1 MKVLVTGG
9 RNYFDRHSLFCALDA
24 THQAY
29 GITKVIEGGAFG
41 ADRIA
46 REWAQKRGVSY
57 IEYRADWKKHGKNA
71 GPIRNREMAE
81 KENPD
86 VVIACPG
93 GRGTKNMKSIAR
105 ELGIVVWE
113 V

>member
-1 MKVLVTGG
+1 
-9 RNYFDRHSLFCALDA
+9 
-24 THQAY
+24 
-29 GITKVIEGGAFG
+29 
-41 ADRIA
+41 
-46 REWAQKRGVSY
+46 
-57 IEYRADWKKHGKNA
+57 
-71 GPIRNREMAE
+71 MAE